1 MLRRIRYFGEI
12 DGQVVVKKAALAVF
26 GIFGLAVV
34 ALVVIPYL
42 IDLNNYKREIAA
54 EPENPEDG
62 DSG

>member
-54 EPENPEDG
+54 
-62 DSG
+62 